1 MTVAEILQE
10 APLSVALLTFCALAG
25 LIWQLSQ
32 YKIVRA
38 LARATWVAFY
48 RMRATR
54 IMRQDSSNI
63 WKADAFLK
71 EAYRAKTLWEIN
83 PRVIA
88 KAFLKELPRTGSA
101 IGRRATTALMFARTY
116 QTLANDAHL
125 RNFMRFVFSR
135 AAQTENHPITYP
147 VCVALLQAGFPF
159 TKKQRA
165 RAVLLARQAD
175 LTEFELGAN
184 DQQGTRVRKR
194 LADAERLFNLSV
206 DKALELNATPK
217 SKEKDNQTT
226 SPPKTARRQA

>member
-32 YKIVRA
+32 YRIVRA

-125 RNFMRFVFSR
+125 RNFMRFIFSH
-135 AAQTENHPITYP
+135 AAKTDNHPITYP
-147 VCVALLQAGFPF
+147 VCVALHRAGFPF
-159 TKKQRA
+159 TQKQRA
-165 RAVLLARQAD
+165 RAVLLAMHADRTDKDIFAEDRQP
-175 LTEFELGAN
+175 G
-184 DQQGTRVRKR
+184 VRKR
-194 LADAERLFNLSV
+194 LAEAERLFNLPLA
-206 DKALELNATPK
+206 KALELNATPK
-217 SKEKDNQTT
+217 SLQIDQTT
-226 SPPKTARRQA
+226 SPPESARLQA